1 MSGKVSTNTQQAVIN
16 LDPRTK
22 LYTLMVFSLV
32 MAPSSE
38 SELDTILKIV
48 FAGLAFLMLIN
59 IRRPGLAA
67 VYAAAYC
74 AAYGANGLL
83 AYISGM
89 SLLGIIIRLLV
100 EVVLRM
106 MPTLFIAMSFLQTTK
121 VSEFVAAM
129 EKMHITRKI
138 TIPFAVIFRFFPTVA
153 DEYHSIQDAMKM
165 RGIGIS
171 KGPIA
176 MLEYRLV
183 PLIASVVQIGDEL
196 SAAAVARGLGVDT
209 ERSNYCKIKIKGL
222 DILLMVLLTAAL
234 ILYYLF

>member
-32 MAPSSE
+32 MVPSSE

-106 MPTLFIAMSFLQTTK
+106 MPTLFIAMSFYRQQKSASLWRRWKKCTLP
-121 VSEFVAAM
+121 
-129 EKMHITRKI
+129 EKSQ
-138 TIPFAVIFRFFPTVA
+138 F
-153 DEYHSIQDAMKM
+153 
-165 RGIGIS
+165 
-171 KGPIA
+171 
-176 MLEYRLV
+176 
-183 PLIASVVQIGDEL
+183 L
-196 SAAAVARGLGVDT
+196 SL
-209 ERSNYCKIKIKGL
+209 
-222 DILLMVLLTAAL
+222 
-234 ILYYLF
+234 

>member
-1 MSGKVSTNTQQAVIN
+1 M
-16 LDPRTK
+16 PRFMQWPIVP
-22 LYTLMVFSLV
+22 LMGQMGYWRTYL
-32 MAPSSE
+32 E
-38 SELDTILKIV
+38 
-48 FAGLAFLMLIN
+48 
-59 IRRPGLAA
+59 
-67 VYAAAYC
+67 C
-74 AAYGANGLL
+74 
-83 AYISGM
+83 
-89 SLLGIIIRLLV
+89 LLGIIIRLLV

-165 RGIGIS
+165 RGIGVS

>member
-32 MAPSSE
+32 MVPSSE

-129 EKMHITRKI
+129 EKCTLPENHNS
-138 TIPFAVIFRFFPTVA
+138 FRCDFSLLS
-153 DEYHSIQDAMKM
+153 YGGG
-165 RGIGIS
+165 R
-171 KGPIA
+171 
-176 MLEYRLV
+176 V
-183 PLIASVVQIGDEL
+183 PQYSGCNEN
-196 SAAAVARGLGVDT
+196 ARYW
-209 ERSNYCKIKIKGL
+209 N
-222 DILLMVLLTAAL
+222 
-234 ILYYLF
+234 

>member
-32 MAPSSE
+32 MVPSSE

-165 RGIGIS
+165 HGIGIS

>member
-32 MAPSSE
+32 MVPSSE

-121 VSEFVAAM
+121 VSEYMKLDPLF
-129 EKMHITRKI
+129 RKNAHYQKNHN
-138 TIPFAVIFRFFPTVA
+138 PFRC
-153 DEYHSIQDAMKM
+153 D
-165 RGIGIS
+165 IS
-171 KGPIA
+171 LLSYGGG
-176 MLEYRLV
+176 RV
-183 PLIASVVQIGDEL
+183 PQYSGCNEN
-196 SAAAVARGLGVDT
+196 ARYW
-209 ERSNYCKIKIKGL
+209 S
-222 DILLMVLLTAAL
+222 
-234 ILYYLF
+234 

>member
-32 MAPSSE
+32 MVPSS
-38 SELDTILKIV
+38 
-48 FAGLAFLMLIN
+48 
-59 IRRPGLAA
+59 
-67 VYAAAYC
+67 
-74 AAYGANGLL
+74 LL

>member
-1 MSGKVSTNTQQAVIN
+1 
-16 LDPRTK
+16 
-22 LYTLMVFSLV
+22 
-32 MAPSSE
+32 
-38 SELDTILKIV
+38 
-48 FAGLAFLMLIN
+48 
-59 IRRPGLAA
+59 
-67 VYAAAYC
+67 
-74 AAYGANGLL
+74 
-83 AYISGM
+83 
-89 SLLGIIIRLLV
+89 
-100 EVVLRM
+100 M

>member
-32 MAPSSE
+32 MVPSSE

-67 VYAAAYC
+67 VYAVAYC

-153 DEYHSIQDAMKM
+153 DEYHSIQDAMKKCNV
-165 RGIGIS
+165 IGKEEQCHEQKTEGFNRVS
-171 KGPIA
+171 
-176 MLEYRLV
+176 L
-183 PLIASVVQIGDEL
+183 PLI
-196 SAAAVARGLGVDT
+196 
-209 ERSNYCKIKIKGL
+209 RSGAGGWANISGFPKKI
-222 DILLMVLLTAAL
+222 
-234 ILYYLF
+234 

>member
-1 MSGKVSTNTQQAVIN
+1 
-16 LDPRTK
+16 
-22 LYTLMVFSLV
+22 MVFSLV
-32 MAPSSE
+32 MVPSSE

-67 VYAAAYC
+67 VYAVAYC

-153 DEYHSIQDAMKM
+153 DEYHSIQDAMKKCNV
-165 RGIGIS
+165 IGKEEQCHEQKTEGFNRVS
-171 KGPIA
+171 
-176 MLEYRLV
+176 L
-183 PLIASVVQIGDEL
+183 PLI
-196 SAAAVARGLGVDT
+196 
-209 ERSNYCKIKIKGL
+209 RSGAGGWANISGFPKKI
-222 DILLMVLLTAAL
+222 
-234 ILYYLF
+234 

>member
-32 MAPSSE
+32 MVPSSE

-106 MPTLFIAMSFLQTTK
+106 MPTLFIAMSFFTDNKSQRVCGGDGK
-121 VSEFVAAM
+121 NAHYQ
-129 EKMHITRKI
+129 KNHN
-138 TIPFAVIFRFFPTVA
+138 PFRC
-153 DEYHSIQDAMKM
+153 D
-165 RGIGIS
+165 IS
-171 KGPIA
+171 LLSYGGG
-176 MLEYRLV
+176 RV
-183 PLIASVVQIGDEL
+183 PQYSGCNEN
-196 SAAAVARGLGVDT
+196 ARYW
-209 ERSNYCKIKIKGL
+209 S
-222 DILLMVLLTAAL
+222 
-234 ILYYLF
+234 

>member
-32 MAPSSE
+32 MVPSSE

-89 SLLGIIIRLLV
+89 SLLGMLKQSNLIILD
-100 EVVLRM
+100 EATAYAD
-106 MPTLFIAMSFLQTTK
+106 PE
-121 VSEFVAAM
+121 SEAQIQ
-129 EKMHITRKI
+129 E
-138 TIPFAVIFRFFPTVA
+138 AV
-153 DEYHSIQDAMKM
+153 
-165 RGIGIS
+165 G
-171 KGPIA
+171 
-176 MLEYRLV
+176 RLV
-183 PLIASVVQIGDEL
+183 HGKTLVVVAHRLSTIQNAEQILVVDKGNII
-196 SAAAVARGLGVDT
+196 ARGTQKELLEQCPLYHRMWQQYVGA
-209 ERSNYCKIKIKGL
+209 SNLEKKEG
-222 DILLMVLLTAAL
+222 
-234 ILYYLF
+234 